1 MAAGQIVLM
10 PAYVAHALKAFEPFK
25 MFLVMLR
32 SKSTVE

>member
-10 PAYVAHALKAFEPFK
+10 PAYVAHALKALEPFK
-25 MFLVMLR
+25 MLLITLR